1 MKKRILVLDDN
12 QDILDIVMEVLTYEG
27 YEVLCAIN
35 TDHFDERVIGW
46 KPDVAILDFKLM
58 DGNGGELCKKL
69 KAGLQTKHI
78 PVILFSAYIPGK
90 IDLSS
95 YGSDAVIAKPFD
107 LTEFTDKVRDVL
119 IGNNV

>member
-27 YEVLCAIN
+27 YEVLCATSTN
-35 TDHFDERVIGW
+35 HFDERVVGW
-46 KPDVAILDFKLM
+46 KPDVAILDFKLI

-69 KAGLQTKHI
+69 KSNPQTQHV
-78 PVILFSAYIPGK
+78 PVILFSAYINGK
-90 IDLSS
+90 KDLLS
-95 YGSDAVIAKPFD
+95 YGSDAVITKPFD
-107 LTEFTDKVRDVL
+107 LTEFTDKIRDVL